1 MIDVVAKTY
10 RTTLIRRIGNVVI
23 SGAVKLGVAPSYYV
37 LLSIRGRRSGVERT
51 IPIRLMRHDEQEWLV
66 APYGVRD
73 WVHNAR
79 AAGEAV
85 VRRGRRSRQVRLTEV
100 SAAVAAPVLAAYARK
115 EPVTRPFFDARVGD
129 PVSAFEAE
137 ADRHPVFKVE
147 NAQVSGG
154 LEG

>member
-1 MIDVVAKTY
+1 MAATY
-10 RTTLIRRIGNVVI
+10 RQHLIRRIGNAIVT
-23 SGAVKLGVAPSYYV
+23 GAVKLGVAPSHYV
-37 LLSIRGRRSGVERT
+37 LLSTRGRRSGMERT
-51 IPIRLMRHDEQEWLV
+51 TPIRLMRHDGQEWLV
-66 APYGVRD
+66 SPYGVRD

-79 AAGEAV
+79 AAGSAV
-85 VRRGRRSRQVRLTEV
+85 LRRGRRSRQVGLVEV
-100 SAAVAAPVLAAYARK
+100 SAAVAAPVLAAYVRR

-154 LEG
+154 SDA

>member
-10 RTTLIRRIGNVVI
+10 RTTLVRRVGNVAI
-23 SGAVKLGVAPSYYV
+23 SGAVKLGIAPSYYV

-51 IPIRLMRHDEQEWLV
+51 IPIRLMRHDGQEWFV

-85 VRRGRRSRQVRLTEV
+85 VRRGRRSRRVRLTEV
-100 SAAVAAPVLAAYARK
+100 FAAVAAPVLAAYARK

-137 ADRHPVFKVE
+137 ADRHPVFRVE
-147 NAQVSGG
+147 NLQVNGG
-154 LEG
+154 AGA

>member
-1 MIDVVAKTY
+1 MAKTY
-10 RTTLIRRIGNVVI
+10 RSHLIRRVGNVVI
-23 SGAVKLGVAPSYYV
+23 SGAVSLGIAPSHYV
-37 LLSIRGRRSGVERT
+37 LLSIRGRRSGLERT
-51 IPIRLMRHDEQEWLV
+51 IPIRLMKHDGQEWFV

-85 VRRGRRSRQVRLTEV
+85 VRRGRRSRRVRLTEV
-100 SAAVAAPVLAAYARK
+100 SAAVAAPVLAAYVRK
-115 EPVTRPFFDARVGD
+115 EPVTRPFFDAKVGD

-154 LEG
+154 AEA